1 MSMSAT
7 WPIKINTAT
16 FEAGA
21 VNAIATVAPFLALS
35 PAAWITGTR
44 LVEFLSIP
52 LWAAIPMALGVES
65 LGLAII
71 ATRVML
77 TGRDMPKLE
86 KRMDAAFVG
95 YLIVVVSVN
104 GVLAAVNM
112 GGLTGWV
119 LVQAIGKAVAEMV
132 LALMA
137 LPASQLVGV
146 RHELSIIDACAATL
160 KAEQAQAVVDE
171 RDERERAEDR
181 ASAQVLAL
189 RQIEIDAQ
197 AAESDKK
204 RAARAT
210 AKITTPKTSAE
221 SSVSVV
227 AYRNKKEMAAA
238 LIPAF
243 IATNRRVPSLAEVS
257 EMLSVEASMASTYRK
272 PYKNA

>member
-1 MSMSAT
+1 MHIT
-7 WPIKINTAT
+7 CPTINTAS

-21 VNAIATVAPFLALS
+21 VNAIVTVAPFLALS

-44 LVEFLSIP
+44 LVEFLNIP
-52 LWAAIPMALGVES
+52 LWAAVPMALGVES
-65 LGLAII
+65 MGLAII

-119 LVQAIGKAVAEMV
+119 LAQAIGKAVAEMV

-146 RHELSIIDACAATL
+146 RHEISMIDARAATL
-160 KAEQAQAVVDE
+160 KAEQDQALIDE

-189 RQIEIDAQ
+189 RKMEIEAV

-204 RAARAT
+204 RAAKAT
-210 AKITTPKTSAE
+210 AKTTTPKPAAE
-221 SSVSVV
+221 STV
-227 AYRNKKEMAAA
+227 AVAVYRNKKEMAAA

-243 IATNRRVPSLAEVS
+243 IAANRRVPSLAEVS
-257 EMLSVEASMASTYRK
+257 KMLGVKASMASAYRK
-272 PYKNA
+272 EFSQ